1 MFFSSGWRSLSKT
14 LITSLNKETSFK
26 HGTRYR
32 MIDNMFKFQVIAV
45 QVFSLKFTG
54 VVRSDGTRL
63 PFQAQNMLGGR
74 FFRHS
79 RGAVWDFGMVPVNKC

>member
-1 MFFSSGWRSLSKT
+1 MLFSSGWRSLSKT
-14 LITSLNKETSFK
+14 LTTSLNKGTSFK

-32 MIDNMFKFQVIAV
+32 MIDNMFKFQVIEV
-45 QVFSLKFTG
+45 QVFSLEFTG
-54 VVRSDGTRL
+54 VAGANGTLL

-74 FFRHS
+74 FFRHG